1 MIRKFIKLGFYSTL
15 PLLVFTLLMKFKII
29 NEIVDTN
36 FLFPIVSVLFFIEF
50 FYRTNI
56 DQKKD

>member
-1 MIRKFIKLGFYSTL
+1 MFRKFIKLGFYSTL
-15 PLLVFTLLMKFKII
+15 PLLIFTLLMKFKII

-36 FLFPIVSVLFFIEF
+36 FLFPIVSVLFFTEI

>member
-1 MIRKFIKLGFYSTL
+1 MIRKFIKLGFYSAL

-36 FLFPIVSVLFFIEF
+36 FLFPIVSILFFIEI

>member
-1 MIRKFIKLGFYSTL
+1 MIRKFIKLGFYSSL
-15 PLLVFTLLMKFKII
+15 PLLIFTLLMKFKII
-29 NEIVDTN
+29 NEIVDAN
-36 FLFPIVSVLFFIEF
+36 FLFPIVSFLFFIEI

>member
-36 FLFPIVSVLFFIEF
+36 FLFPIVSVLFFTEI

-56 DQKKD
+56 DKKKD

>member
-1 MIRKFIKLGFYSTL
+1 MIRKFIKLAFYSSL
-15 PLLVFTLLMKFKII
+15 PLLIFTLLMKFKII

-36 FLFPIVSVLFFIEF
+36 FLFPIVSVLFFIEI

>member
-15 PLLVFTLLMKFKII
+15 PLLIFTLLMKFKII

-36 FLFPIVSVLFFIEF
+36 FLFPIVSVLFFIEI

>member
-1 MIRKFIKLGFYSTL
+1 MIRKFIKLGFYSSL
-15 PLLVFTLLMKFKII
+15 PLLIFTLLMKFKII

-36 FLFPIVSVLFFIEF
+36 FLFPIVSVLFFTEI

-56 DQKKD
+56 DKKKD

>member
-1 MIRKFIKLGFYSTL
+1 MIRKFIKLGFYSSL
-15 PLLVFTLLMKFKII
+15 PLLIFTLLMKFKII

-36 FLFPIVSVLFFIEF
+36 FLFPIVSVLFFIEI
-50 FYRTNI
+50 FYRTKI

>member
-15 PLLVFTLLMKFKII
+15 PLLIFTLLMKFKII

-36 FLFPIVSVLFFIEF
+36 FLFPIVSVLFFTEI
-50 FYRTNI
+50 FYRSNI

>member
-1 MIRKFIKLGFYSTL
+1 MIRKFIKLGFYSAL

-36 FLFPIVSVLFFIEF
+36 FLFPIVSVLFFIEI

>member
-1 MIRKFIKLGFYSTL
+1 MIRKFIKLGFYSSL
-15 PLLVFTLLMKFKII
+15 PLLIFTLLMKFKII
-29 NEIVDTN
+29 NEIVNTN
-36 FLFPIVSVLFFIEF
+36 FLFPIVSVLFFIEI

>member
-15 PLLVFTLLMKFKII
+15 PLLIFTLLMKFKII

-36 FLFPIVSVLFFIEF
+36 FLFPLVSVLFFIEI

>member
-15 PLLVFTLLMKFKII
+15 PLLIFTLLMKFKII

-36 FLFPIVSVLFFIEF
+36 FLFPIVSVLFFTEI

>member
-1 MIRKFIKLGFYSTL
+1 MIRKFIKLGFYSSL
-15 PLLVFTLLMKFKII
+15 PLLIFTLLMKFKII

-36 FLFPIVSVLFFIEF
+36 FLFPIVSVLFFTEI
-50 FYRTNI
+50 FYRSNI

>member
-29 NEIVDTN
+29 NEIVNTN
-36 FLFPIVSVLFFIEF
+36 FLFPIVSVLFFIEI

>member
-15 PLLVFTLLMKFKII
+15 PLLIFTLLMKFKII
-29 NEIVDTN
+29 NEIVNTN
-36 FLFPIVSVLFFIEF
+36 FLFPIVSVLFFIEI

>member
-15 PLLVFTLLMKFKII
+15 PLLIFTLLMKFKII

-36 FLFPIVSVLFFIEF
+36 FLFPIISVLFFIEI

>member
-15 PLLVFTLLMKFKII
+15 PLLIFTLLMKFKII

-36 FLFPIVSVLFFIEF
+36 FLFPMISVLFFIEI

>member
-1 MIRKFIKLGFYSTL
+1 MIIKFIKLGFYSTL

-29 NEIVDTN
+29 NEIVDAN
-36 FLFPIVSVLFFIEF
+36 FLFPIVSVLFFIEI

>member
-36 FLFPIVSVLFFIEF
+36 FLFPIVSVLFFIEI

>member
-1 MIRKFIKLGFYSTL
+1 MIRKFIKFGFYSSL
-15 PLLVFTLLMKFKII
+15 PLLIFTLLMKFKII

-36 FLFPIVSVLFFIEF
+36 FLFPIVSVLFFIEI

>member
-15 PLLVFTLLMKFKII
+15 PLLIFALLMKFKII
-29 NEIVDTN
+29 NEIVNTN
-36 FLFPIVSVLFFIEF
+36 FLFPIVSVLFFIEI
-50 FYRTNI
+50 FYRANI

>member
-1 MIRKFIKLGFYSTL
+1 MIRKFIKLGFYSSL
-15 PLLVFTLLMKFKII
+15 PLLIFTLLMKFKII

-36 FLFPIVSVLFFIEF
+36 FLFPIVSVLFFTEI

>member
-1 MIRKFIKLGFYSTL
+1 MIRKFIKLGFYSAL

-36 FLFPIVSVLFFIEF
+36 FLFPIVCVLFFIEI

>member
-15 PLLVFTLLMKFKII
+15 PLLIFTLLMKFKII

-36 FLFPIVSVLFFIEF
+36 FLFPIVSVLFFTEI

-56 DQKKD
+56 DKKKD

>member
-15 PLLVFTLLMKFKII
+15 PLLAFTLLMKFKII
-29 NEIVDTN
+29 NEIVNTN
-36 FLFPIVSVLFFIEF
+36 FLFPIVSVLFFIEI
-50 FYRTNI
+50 FYRANI

>member
-36 FLFPIVSVLFFIEF
+36 FLFPIVCVLFFIEI

>member
-29 NEIVDTN
+29 NEIVNTN
-36 FLFPIVSVLFFIEF
+36 FLYPIVSVLFFIEI

>member
-1 MIRKFIKLGFYSTL
+1 MIRKFIKLGFYSAL
-15 PLLVFTLLMKFKII
+15 PLLIFTLLMKFKII

-36 FLFPIVSVLFFIEF
+36 FLFPIVSVLFFIEI

>member
-1 MIRKFIKLGFYSTL
+1 MIRKFIKLGFYSSL
-15 PLLVFTLLMKFKII
+15 PLLIFTLLMKFKII

-36 FLFPIVSVLFFIEF
+36 FLFPIVSVLFFIEI